1 MLIVPHGYW
10 QWSMELPG
18 RVRFAKLPKWNG
30 IGVRTQEPVVTH
42 EYMSIWVTTDW
53 TQGGG

>member
-42 EYMSIWVTTDW
+42 EYMSI
-53 TQGGG
+53 